1 MAHLA
6 LFLGLSFLT
15 MSLLMGIQLSRKKM
29 KPGLLMG
36 LFLFGVLLSVPFVM
50 VEYIGAHMKYYFV
63 ILAFIAIE
71 LTVVVLEHR
80 WKYLHHLVHH
90 NIKNLRILSYFAIS
104 IGFTY
109 SELAF
114 SILNSHEELKE
125 LLALLPMKA
134 VFALFIHTTLTSST
148 ALINVTES
156 VFEHVALFMVN
167 YLRLVFIS
175 VSHYLYVFI
184 VEHKAVYLLI
194 PFLIVNM
201 TLFFRHKQYIE
212 GGKVDVYF

>member
-6 LFLGLSFLT
+6 LFLGLSFLV
-15 MSLLMGIQLSRKKM
+15 MSLLLAIRLSRKKM
-29 KPGLLMG
+29 KSSHLAG
-36 LFLFGVLLSVPFVM
+36 LFLFGILLSVPFVM
-50 VEYIGAHMKYYFV
+50 VEFIGAQMKYYFV

-71 LTVVVLEHR
+71 LTAVVLEHR

-90 NIKNLRILSYFAIS
+90 NVKNLRILSYFAIS

-114 SILNSHEELKE
+114 SILHDHGPIRE
-125 LLALLPMKA
+125 LLTLLPVKA

-148 ALINVTES
+148 ALINATES
-156 VFEHVALFMVN
+156 VFEHVALFFIN

-184 VEHKAVYLLI
+184 VEHKAIYLLI
-194 PFLIVNM
+194 PFLVANIA
-201 TLFFRHKQYIE
+201 LFFRHKQYIE
-212 GGKVDVYF
+212 SETDV

>member
-1 MAHLA
+1 MAYLA
-6 LFLGLSFLT
+6 LFLGLSFLV
-15 MSLLMGIQLSRKKM
+15 MNLLLAIQLRRKKM
-29 KPGLLMG
+29 EPSHLIG
-36 LFLFGVLLSVPFVM
+36 LFLFGILLSVPFVM
-50 VEYIGAHMKYYFV
+50 VEFIGAHLKYYFV
-63 ILAFIAIE
+63 IMAFIAIE
-71 LTVVVLEHR
+71 LAVVVLEHR

-90 NIKNLRILSYFAIS
+90 NIKSLRILSYFVIS

-114 SILNSHEELKE
+114 TILNSHEELQV
-125 LLALLPMKA
+125 LLASLPMKA

-148 ALINVTES
+148 ALINATES
-156 VFEHVALFMVN
+156 VFEHVVLFFVN

-194 PFLIVNM
+194 PFLAIN
-201 TLFFRHKQYIE
+201 TILFFRHKQYIE
-212 GGKVDVYF
+212 GEKMDAC